1 MLLNNIFAQ
10 SFFIDSK
17 AHLPPVL
24 NGNLKMY
31 LGLSSPITSP

>member
-10 SFFIDSK
+10 SFFIDNK

-24 NGNLKMY
+24 NGILK
-31 LGLSSPITSP
+31 I